1 MNLTPAAASAAPNA
15 AKAVPYNTY
24 NTYNYRHNNATP
36 CKYEIKVFYLPD
48 RNLKIEYINSLKPNP
63 NITKLF
69 TNKNFNEKIIS
80 ENNMSQIFAHLYR
93 DPYCSRELV
102 MALYDD
108 ICEHMSKKNIKYCV
122 VRSDNATNPHYYLF
136 TLNPS
141 ELEVKFRPYRKLKQR
156 KSVKKSRKTSK
167 QNVSKRSRK
176 Y

>member
-1 MNLTPAAASAAPNA
+1 MHPPPAAASAAPDA
-15 AKAVPYNTY
+15 ASAVPYDTY
-24 NTYNYRHNNATP
+24 DYRHNNATP
-36 CKYEIKVFYLPD
+36 YKYEIKVFYLPD

-69 TNKNFNEKIIS
+69 TNKNVNEKIIS
-80 ENNMSQIFAHLYR
+80 ENDMSQIFAHLYR
-93 DPYCSRELV
+93 DPFYSRELV
-102 MALYDD
+102 MALYND

-122 VRSDNATNPHYYLF
+122 VRSDNVTNTDYYLF